1 MAPSD
6 AQAPPASPAPRAR
19 LRIVVLADSLAMP
32 RDEGGARLLWEET
45 WPYRLNERLRRDGLD
60 AEVLN
65 CGARARRADHI
76 HGTEFLEHVAYKRP
90 DVVCLEVGIVDCAPR
105 VFSVREKRLLNRRW
119 FPRRLRERIVASR
132 SRRRPELIAPDPL
145 RKVDTAPRDFERLV
159 RLFARRLGE
168 LEWRPKLILVPILS
182 DPRLTEP
189 RSPGHTRNVELYN
202 DVLRRVARET
212 GATFVEPGTVLGRA
226 GEAQSLFFPDGY
238 HLTAPGC
245 LLLAER
251 VAAAL
256 AEALRIPD
264 SASSARAGSSEASP
278 AQSGAGAG
286 PQSPPGSGGAPPS
299 PA

>member
-1 MAPSD
+1 VTG
-6 AQAPPASPAPRAR
+6 AQASPRAR
-19 LRIVVLADSLAMP
+19 VRIVVLADSLAMP

-45 WPYRLNERLRRDGLD
+45 WPYRLDELLRRDGLD

-65 CGARARRADHI
+65 CGSRARRADHI

-105 VFSVREKRLLNRRW
+105 VFSKREKRLLNRRW

-145 RKVDTAPRDFERLV
+145 RKVDTRPEEFERLV
-159 RLFARRLGE
+159 RLFERRLRE
-168 LEWRPKLILVPILS
+168 LEWKPKLILVPILS

-202 DVLRRVARET
+202 DALRRVARET
-212 GATFVEPGTVLGRA
+212 GATFVEPETILRTAEERGF
-226 GEAQSLFFPDGY
+226 FFPDGY

-245 LLLAER
+245 QRLAER
-251 VAAAL
+251 VAAAVNEVL
-256 AEALRIPD
+256 AGR
-264 SASSARAGSSEASP
+264 
-278 AQSGAGAG
+278 
-286 PQSPPGSGGAPPS
+286 
-299 PA
+299 